1 MKHKTWNIGHGRRGI
16 AKFFVP
22 IIVSMMVFGFLMP
35 VFVMA
40 QVNIQIDTSTANQP
54 VNPGV
59 RGADGGTGFDNP
71 KLDSFQIVPCDGVKV
86 ECNFK
91 ALVATFNRILKF
103 LLYMSIPLVVGI
115 ILYTGFQF
123 LTAGGDAAKLEKAK
137 KMLIPVAIGIF
148 WVLASWLVVNTI
160 LKTFLSDKTKIELQK
175 NSEFQKL
182 VN

>member
-1 MKHKTWNIGHGRRGI
+1 MKNKITILFLGL
-16 AKFFVP
+16 FVTLSFLSP
-22 IIVSMMVFGFLMP
+22 VWVS
-35 VFVMA
+35 A
-40 QVNIQIDTSTANQP
+40 QAVTGT
-54 VNPGV
+54 
-59 RGADGGTGFDNP
+59 DGGIGSTDPKNTG
-71 KLDSFQIVPCDGVKV
+71 FQIVPCDGVKV

-91 ALVATFNRILKF
+91 ALIATFNRILKF

-123 LTAGGDAAKLEKAK
+123 LTAGGDAVKLEKAK

-160 LKTFLSDKTKIELQK
+160 LKTFLSQETKDALNQ

-182 VN
+182 IK